1 VHTLQHGGRAG
12 VSRKLVP
19 ILGFGSACTESTPK
33 SRLYVQSLQGPPTQR
48 ECKDLGPVCV
58 VSAYA
63 LETFCAWGPF

>member
-1 VHTLQHGGRAG
+1 
-12 VSRKLVP
+12 LVP